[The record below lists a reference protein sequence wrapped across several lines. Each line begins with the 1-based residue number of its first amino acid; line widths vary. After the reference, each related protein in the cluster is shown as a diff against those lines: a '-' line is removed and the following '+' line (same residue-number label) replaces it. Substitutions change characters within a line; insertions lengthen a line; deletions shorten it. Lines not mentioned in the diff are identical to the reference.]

1 MSLGPRVY
9 RYVPVVVV
17 LKLKSQLFTWILK
30 SKLKV
35 CTSEIVD
42 KLSAVQKNAV
52 SGRIRHVCVLFI
64 DFNTEGCCK
73 SHVTLVSTQAL
84 PVRSSAWVQCGREV
98 SVAAHRFDGALF

>member
-42 KLSAVQKNAV
+42 TLSAVKKTPY

-64 DFNTEGCCK
+64 DFNTEACCK

>member
-1 MSLGPRVY
+1 M
-9 RYVPVVVV
+9 
-17 LKLKSQLFTWILK
+17 KSQLFTWILK

-73 SHVTLVSTQAL
+73 SHVTLVSTVGCAQLGVGA
-84 PVRSSAWVQCGREV
+84 VGGRV

>member
-42 KLSAVQKNAV
+42 TLSAVQKNAV
-52 SGRIRHVCVLFI
+52 FWTDKTRMCLVYRYEYGRL
-64 DFNTEGCCK
+64 
-73 SHVTLVSTQAL
+73 L
-84 PVRSSAWVQCGREV
+84 
-98 SVAAHRFDGALF
+98 

>member
-42 KLSAVQKNAV
+42 TLSAVQKNAV
-52 SGRIRHVCVLFI
+52 
-64 DFNTEGCCK
+64 
-73 SHVTLVSTQAL
+73 Q
-84 PVRSSAWVQCGREV
+84 
-98 SVAAHRFDGALF
+98 DG